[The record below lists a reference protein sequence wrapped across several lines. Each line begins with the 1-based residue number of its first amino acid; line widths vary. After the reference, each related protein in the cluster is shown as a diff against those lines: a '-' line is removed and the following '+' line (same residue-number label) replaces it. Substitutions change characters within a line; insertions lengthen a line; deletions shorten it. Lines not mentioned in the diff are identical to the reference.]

1 MSRTKLVLGVALV
14 LGLGAIA
21 ALVTLERRAAGS
33 RAAQVSLANVSAQL
47 TQIELIPL
55 AATAIPGT
63 SSQKT
68 LVVKSLFRVREQEI
82 LATVDRLQRGSAPG
96 QLRKVDK
103 PLHAVL
109 AAAQAGLP
117 IWIPAMSGSHMGP
130 AMTKLLTREAT
141 ALVVVLQSLDDA
153 NRAYGARASIAET
166 EALSGSAGVV
176 AILLGAFAFF
186 YRRSEASRRELDAQ
200 GATLRLALSELETV
214 QIDRAQLL
222 QRTVE
227 IAEHER
233 IRVAADLHDGPI
245 QRLSAVTLGFELLA
259 NQLHRGNHDRAL
271 TLVEEMRESLAAETV
286 SLRRLMTELR
296 PPILDARD
304 LGAALH
310 DCALQVLAGSAV
322 RWDVNVA
329 RSAIRLAPEI
339 EKVVYRVVREA
350 LVNVRK
356 HAPESHVNV
365 TLEPAGDL
373 LRLTIVDDG
382 PGFDENTP
390 LGYTNG
396 THYGLIGMRERV
408 ESVGGTW
415 SLATAPA
422 AGTRI
427 EVTLPRRLQAAATS
441 WEPTGVAA

>member
-1 MSRTKLVLGVALV
+1 M

-21 ALVTLERRAAGS
+21 TLVALERRASGS

-47 TQIELIPL
+47 TQIELMPL

-63 SSQKT
+63 RAQKT
-68 LVVKSLFRVREQEI
+68 LVLRSLFRAQEQEI
-82 LATVDRLQRGSAPG
+82 LATVDRLQRGSPPD
-96 QLRKVDK
+96 QLRKVDE
-103 PLHAVL
+103 PLHAAL

-117 IWIPAMSGSHMGP
+117 VWIPAKGMSP
-130 AMTKLLTREAT
+130 AMILLLNREAT
-141 ALVVVLQSLDDA
+141 ALVVALQKLDDA
-153 NRAYGARASIAET
+153 NRAYGSRASISET

-186 YRRSEASRRELDAQ
+186 YRRSEASRQELDAQ

-214 QIDRAQLL
+214 QSDRAQLL

-310 DCALQVLAGSAV
+310 DCALQVLAGSTV
-322 RWDVNVA
+322 RWDVNA
-329 RSAIRLAPEI
+329 SRSAIRLVPEI
-339 EKVVYRVVREA
+339 ETVVYRVVREA

-356 HAPESHVNV
+356 HAPESHVSV
-365 TLEPAGDL
+365 TLEPTGEL
-373 LRLTIVDDG
+373 LRLTIMDDG

-415 SLATAPA
+415 SLVTAPT
-422 AGTRI
+422 AGSRI
-427 EVTLPRRLQAAATS
+427 EVTLPRRLRAAATS
-441 WEPTGVAA
+441 QEPSGVAA